1 MSIEQM
7 CIDAKKRL
15 AASINRSVGQHRR
28 AMRVAVLPVPAK
40 KKAAAQ

>member
-15 AASINRSVGQHRR
+15 AASINRSAGQHLR
-28 AMRVAVLPVPAK
+28 AMRVAKLPVPAK
-40 KKAAAQ
+40 KVAAK